1 MNKIVE
7 LRGLDKHY
15 QQGELQVKAI
25 DNVSLT
31 IEKRDFAALCG
42 PSGEIACS
50 KVMVSSVF

>member
-42 PSGEIACS
+42 PSGS
-50 KVMVSSVF
+50 GRY